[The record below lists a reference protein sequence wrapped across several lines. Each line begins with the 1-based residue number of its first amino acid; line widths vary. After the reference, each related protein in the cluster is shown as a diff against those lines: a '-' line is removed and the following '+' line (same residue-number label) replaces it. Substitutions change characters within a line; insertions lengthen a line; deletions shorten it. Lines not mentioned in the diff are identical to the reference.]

1 MSIDRTV
8 SRDEKLSRGDARP
21 HAEGFEFTLDRRWR
35 ITSITPSA
43 AAWAGS
49 SVENLIGRD
58 GRDLNPLATEILA
71 DRVEAALATGA
82 VSTSEQPS
90 SHVPGRWVRI
100 EIGPLGEGVRIQFE
114 DITSEVAARRLA
126 ESSEDSAPVALG
138 VGPAEIVLLDEQG
151 VIVAT
156 NAAWRA
162 GIAALGL
169 NQADVGVGACYAK
182 VAKAVVPKTD
192 EATFAGRLA
201 QLFSGRVPTF
211 EATFSQATREGSTRR
226 QVRIAPMH
234 VGRQTYYIAMH
245 EDLTERARVLA
256 ALHETSDQ
264 LLHAQEKERQ
274 RIAVELHD
282 SMSQHLAALGLG
294 VGSLRRR
301 VNDPAA
307 QALIDD
313 MDKLV
318 QEAGHEMR
326 VLAYLLNA
334 SGRESE
340 GLEASARRFV
350 EGFGRRTGLKATCET
365 KGPVDEVCG
374 ATHHAVFRVIQE
386 ALTNVHRHARATRV
400 DVALA
405 NVSGQLTLRVED
417 DGQGIAP
424 LISQPA
430 EIPLGVGIPG
440 MRARIEQLGGRLE
453 IENGAPGTIVSATL
467 PLKYATST
475 ALNGS
480 GYETL

>member
-1 MSIDRTV
+1 MSVDRSV
-8 SRDEKLSRGDARP
+8 DRDEKLSRGGARP
-21 HAEGFEFTLDRRWR
+21 HAEGFEFTLDRSWR
-35 ITSITPSA
+35 INSITPSA
-43 AAWAGS
+43 AAWAGA

-58 GRDLNPLATEILA
+58 CRSLNPQATELLA
-71 DRVEAALATGA
+71 DRVQAAYVTGA

-100 EIGPLGEGVRIQFE
+100 EIGPLGDGVRIRFE
-114 DITSEVAARRLA
+114 DITSEVAARQLA
-126 ESSEDSAPVALG
+126 EPLEESAPVALG
-138 VGPAEIVLLDEQG
+138 AGPVEIVLLDEQG

-169 NQADVGVGACYAK
+169 SQTDAGVGACYAN

-192 EATFAGRLA
+192 EATFPRRLA
-201 QLFSGRVPTF
+201 RLFSGRVSTF
-211 EATFSQATREGSTRR
+211 EATFSQTTREGSTRR

-234 VGRQTYYIAMH
+234 FGRQTYFIAMH

-264 LLHAQEKERQ
+264 LLHAQERERQ

-301 VNDPAA
+301 VNDPVAH
-307 QALIDD
+307 ALIDD

-350 EGFGRRTGLKATCET
+350 EGFGRRTGLKVTCET
-365 KGPVDEVCG
+365 KGPVDDVCG

-405 NVSGQLTLRVED
+405 NVSGQIILRVED

-424 LISQPA
+424 LSSQPG
-430 EIPLGVGIPG
+430 EVPLGVGIPG

-453 IENGAPGTIVSATL
+453 IENGAPGTIVSATI
-467 PLKYATST
+467 PLRFAGSAT
-475 ALNGS
+475 LN
-480 GYETL
+480 